1 MVISAN
7 PIKGHKRQFYS
18 SATQMKNHPN
28 ELTPKS
34 WTSSPTKVV
43 LRFLVARG
51 GIDWGLVMFNPY

>member
-18 SATQMKNHPN
+18 SATQMKNHP
-28 ELTPKS
+28 
-34 WTSSPTKVV
+34 KVV